1 MTTFPERSHFGEG
14 HYFLLERE
22 RKKER
27 ERASNI
33 GPTKSRAENLV
44 DHLGK
49 CFKSEGEKRR

>member
-1 MTTFPERSHFGEG
+1 MSDTISRMREK
-14 HYFLLERE
+14 ERE
-22 RKKER
+22 RER